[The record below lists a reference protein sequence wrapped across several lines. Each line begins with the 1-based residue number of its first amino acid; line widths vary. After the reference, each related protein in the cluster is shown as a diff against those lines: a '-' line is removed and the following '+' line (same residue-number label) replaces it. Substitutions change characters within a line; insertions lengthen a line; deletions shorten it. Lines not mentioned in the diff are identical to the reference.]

1 MPTTITNLTADAAL
15 AKLAELRAAI
25 EALLPQVRRDY
36 PTLDQCA
43 RLMRR
48 NGQHSIECA
57 LREEARQRVL
67 RGQWAAV
74 TSREAT

>member
-1 MPTTITNLTADAAL
+1 MPTTNPTDTAL

-36 PTLDQCA
+36 PTLDQRA

-48 NGQHSIECA
+48 NGQPSIECA

>member
-1 MPTTITNLTADAAL
+1 MPTTNPTDTAL
-15 AKLAELRAAI
+15 AKLAELAELRAAI

-74 TSREAT
+74 TSREAA